1 MICVRSPSWFECPE
15 VLQFSRFSSVIN
27 DPSTAVSSQPTSVVL
42 LNASP
47 LLVVSLIFLFSFL
60 LFFPFRFF
68 FLAIIAF
75 NNGQSCCPYRT
86 YTLVSPGFSV
96 RLRCEDHVGVLRG
109 CCFHFRWIGE
119 TFSPGQSTPAVL
131 FRFTSME
138 CFILPFPN
146 LLPAIFIPGGEPCRR
161 TGRRY
166 LQLIVSLLRG

>member
-27 DPSTAVSSQPTSVVL
+27 DPSTAVSSWPTSVV
-42 LNASP
+42 S
-47 LLVVSLIFLFSFL
+47 SLGGFSYFSFL
-60 LFFPFRFF
+60 ISLVLPFSFFSSVF

-86 YTLVSPGFSV
+86 STLVSPGFSV